1 MFKRLF
7 ARYKGLVSL
16 TLIIIFD
23 NYNNNFSYLSRL
35 WPKCFLV
42 KGVTGFPDAFNIQH
56 KLFVE
61 WGKQCGKSVTLSS
74 HNLIIQES
82 SKKIQPQH
90 ATLIYI

>member
-1 MFKRLF
+1 MAKVLF
-7 ARYKGLVSL
+7 
-16 TLIIIFD
+16 
-23 NYNNNFSYLSRL
+23 
-35 WPKCFLV
+35 V

-82 SKKIQPQH
+82 SKKIQPQQC